1 MRKYA
6 PVYKPTPRRQI
17 IDGYPLQTAQAF
29 PPAVDNPWDVPQ
41 PSNNETPPASSDG
54 PPVIEVVPDPPPQPD
69 DETKDDASNPGD
81 DSDPEH
87 EVDILVATQQKQNQ
101 PPAQPNTGTRTRSGR
116 ISRPPQ

>member
-1 MRKYA
+1 MPQYTNPHHDAKSLI
-6 PVYKPTPRRQI
+6 TI
-17 IDGYPLQTAQAF
+17 HLQTAQAF

-41 PSNNETPPASSDG
+41 PSNNETPPASLDG

-87 EVDILVATQQKQNQ
+87 EVDIPVPT
-101 PPAQPNTGTRTRSGR
+101 
-116 ISRPPQ
+116 